1 MGAELAPYWRE
12 NAVRGFEDGEG
23 DEEDDDRERG
33 ILAREAAER
42 AIPGPEAGRKG
53 VPISPVE
60 ALTKVAKL
68 GSWWLWWLRHSPTS
82 VRM

>member
-1 MGAELAPYWRE
+1 MALPHPLSMGAELAPYWRG

-33 ILAREAAER
+33 MLPVA
-42 AIPGPEAGRKG
+42 GPEAGRKG
-53 VPISPVE
+53 VPPSPVE

-68 GSWWLWWLRHSPTS
+68 GSWWLW
-82 VRM
+82 